1 MSRVTGAVAAR
12 LAGGRLHL
20 QHGPIDLV
28 IGIDGEARAVAA
40 AERRA
45 ADAFAPVLDA
55 LVGELG
61 ALRSPVSGAASP
73 AGAGVGCADGHV
85 ADPHAGLVGPV
96 ARRMAAAARPWHP
109 SFVTPMAAVA
119 GAVADHVL
127 AAILGADGAGVD
139 GASEELCGNGRGL
152 RRAAVNDGGD
162 IALWL
167 ASGERYRVGLC
178 TDPHT
183 GELAGRAEL
192 AAGDGVG
199 GVATSGRL
207 GRSRS
212 LGIADAVTVLAR
224 TAAAADVAATL
235 IANAVDLPDDP
246 RVERVPAHELSPD
259 SDLGARAVTVGVAR
273 LDAASRARA
282 LDAGARAADAC
293 RRAGTIDAAFLHL
306 QGRSVTVGRRGIVRP
321 FDRVGAISRDAGPA
335 SDTASPRSAS

>member
-1 MSRVTGAVAAR
+1 MAAAAPPDHRVRVARVSALASR
-12 LAGGRLHL
+12 LPDGRLHL

-28 IGIDGEARAVAA
+28 IGLDGEALAVAA

-45 ADAFAPVLDA
+45 AEAFAPVLEA

-235 IANAVDLPDDP
+235 IANAVDLPGSA
-246 RVERVPAHELSPD
+246 RVARVPATELDPD
-259 SDLGARAVTVGVAR
+259 SDLGARLVTVDVAPLTVAERRAALGAAVPTARQAVRRGLAIGVV
-273 LDAASRARA
+273 AALQGEVRAV
-282 LDAGARAADAC
+282 AGAP
-293 RRAGTIDAAFLHL
+293 G
-306 QGRSVTVGRRGIVRP
+306 GSG
-321 FDRVGAISRDAGPA
+321 
-335 SDTASPRSAS
+335 